1 MIEKNEVYIMNKEL
15 LKEGLIKYIAGVILV
30 GALLFIPAGSLK
42 WRDGW
47 IFMAVL
53 FIPMLIAGIVM
64 YLKAPDL
71 LRRRLNAK
79 EKEAQQK
86 DVIGMSGLMFLAA
99 FIIAGLNYRFDW
111 IKFPEA
117 IRIAGIVIFLLS
129 YLMFAEV
136 LKENEYL
143 SRTIEVQEGQKVV
156 DTGLYGIV
164 RHPMY
169 SATVLLFLSMPLV
182 MNSPISFAIM
192 LLYIPLIVKRIL
204 NEEEVLEKGLEGYKE
219 YKEKVKYR
227 ILPFIW

>member
-1 MIEKNEVYIMNKEL
+1 MNKEL